1 LTTPSSQIRLF
12 SASVIVN
19 GAWLAG
25 KAALITGAAQ
35 GIGKGIS
42 LRFAREGAA
51 VGVLDRRAEAAASV
65 VDLIIREG
73 GRAIALPADVS
84 DGTQVRRAVA
94 ALTEAFGQPELLV
107 HNAGIMPEG
116 TIDAT
121 SEEQWDRVFAV
132 NVRGAYL
139 TCREV
144 LPGMR
149 AGQRGSIILMASIT
163 GVNGFPGLAA
173 YSATKGALISLARAM
188 AIDYA
193 ADGIRVNAISP
204 GTIDSPM
211 LHEFVAAQTDPHRTR
226 LAFDE
231 VQPRGR
237 VGTIEEVV
245 SVVAFLASD
254 HASYVSGSNI
264 KVDGGMSIKGEQP
277 RL

>member
-1 LTTPSSQIRLF
+1 MS
-12 SASVIVN
+12 VN
-19 GAWLAG
+19 GTLLEG
-25 KAALITGAAQ
+25 KIALVTGGAQ

-51 VGVLDRRAEAAASV
+51 VGVLDLSEKAAEALV
-65 VDLIIREG
+65 ECIRSEG

-84 DGTQVRRAVA
+84 HGGQVRKAVE
-94 ALTEAFGQPELLV
+94 ALANAFGRPDVLV

-121 SEEQWDRVFAV
+121 PEEQWDRVFAV

-144 LPGMR
+144 LPAMR
-149 AGQRGSIILMASIT
+149 AARCGSIILIASIT

-188 AIDYA
+188 AIDHA
-193 ADGIRVNAISP
+193 AEGIRVNAVSP
-204 GTIDSPM
+204 GTTDSPM
-211 LHEFVAAQTDPHRTR
+211 LHEFVASQADPHGTR
-226 LAFDE
+226 LAFDQ

-237 VGTIEEVV
+237 VGTIDEVV
-245 SVVAFLASD
+245 NVVAFLASD
-254 HASYVSGSNI
+254 QASFVSGANVT
-264 KVDGGMSIKGEQP
+264 VDGGLSIKGEQP